1 MRVEDR
7 EVENVGESLQVR
19 DAEERV
25 NEMKGRRVIHE
36 RLKRESA
43 CGKTESKISKKDDSL
58 KESRQESLD
67 RARDVSGAANDE
79 SNR

>member
-7 EVENVGESLQVR
+7 EVENVGEILQVR

-36 RLKRESA
+36 RLKRESQRA
-43 CGKTESKISKKDDSL
+43 EKLRVRFLKKMTH
-58 KESRQESLD
+58 
-67 RARDVSGAANDE
+67 
-79 SNR
+79 

>member
-7 EVENVGESLQVR
+7 EVENVGEILQVR

-36 RLKRESA
+36 RLKRESQHA
-43 CGKTESKISKKDDSL
+43 EKLRVRFLKKMTH
-58 KESRQESLD
+58 
-67 RARDVSGAANDE
+67 
-79 SNR
+79 